1 MSQPIKKTKFKKPKT
16 ELSNSVRFKKNQE
29 IVKLLLSTEDDTVD
43 IPVRLLFWSNNLCYL
58 YMMSS
63 NRKVIDVSE
72 YKIASDLY
80 PAVKFA
86 LNSFDTMYTRQGVLY
101 DALDMKNLLPLFPK
115 KSGAMESF
123 MEILYRLNLKPIL
136 TYNEKKE
143 PIQYEYQSILF
154 SYIMTQ
160 RKLDNRG
167 RITETCKEVFMRFG
181 FSKKAAIK
189 IANEKPLKP
198 SKPRNAS

>member
-1 MSQPIKKTKFKKPKT
+1 MSQPIKRNK
-16 ELSNSVRFKKNQE
+16 FKKNQE
-29 IVKLLLSTEDDTVD
+29 IVKLLLSTEDVNETKDNTVD

-63 NRKVIDVSE
+63 DRNVIDVSE

-115 KSGAMESF
+115 KSGTMESF

-160 RKLDNRG
+160 RKLDNNG

-189 IANEKPLKP
+189 IANEKPLKH
-198 SKPRNAS
+198 KR